1 MVAARLGSYTLLRNK
16 VAGTSLQF
24 LTRCLPHERVI
35 MKQAKGTLTM
45 IKVETSIIVSRPI
58 EEVFAYVSDF
68 KNTAQWQSGVVEVR
82 QTSEGPVGKGTQ
94 LIFVRTFLGRKLEG
108 ASEVVEHEPPTK
120 NTLQSTSGPLPF
132 TVSRIFEPTP
142 EGTKMTIVFEM
153 QPGGVFALAEPLIAR
168 SLKRSV
174 EADFGNLKDLL
185 ESRAGAATF

>member
-1 MVAARLGSYTLLRNK
+1 
-16 VAGTSLQF
+16 
-24 LTRCLPHERVI
+24 
-35 MKQAKGTLTM
+35 M
-45 IKVETSIIVSRPI
+45 IKVETSIIIHCPI

-68 KNTAQWQSGVVEVR
+68 RNTAQWQSGVVDVR